1 MYSNYWKGYVMYNEL
16 PNRELTEIKSHNVNF
31 MENDFHNISEV
42 KKSLKHYELQIFEQ
56 G

>member
-1 MYSNYWKGYVMYNEL
+1 MYSEL

-31 MENDFHNISEV
+31 MENDFHNIGEV

-56 G
+56 W